1 MIIMP
6 VNMAG
11 NRYRPPAR
19 YHRQNMTRHCMAVRG
34 SDFWQGS
41 KSRQQLAHDYIRHI
55 VSHFAAE
62 RMKHVKQYLE
72 EGLSNY
78 RAGGPVRREYPH
90 DAGMAGKTKATTK
103 GSPVERKEIKRII
116 HNAISEAGGQY
127 AVYDEWPLGPDV
139 RIFLRHVLFRKLSSA
154 KASGASLCFRARALS
169 SLRVNSVALA
179 CSRAA
184 FRFRSCSVI
193 RALVSVTI
201 MAKEFFFWSSISY
214 PLLLDR
220 LECCFKKSSS
230 AKLVL
235 KVFSNRLR
243 ISISAMCLVIACF
256 FSTKCF
262 SYAVRSSFLF
272 SDCEVCCVLSIL
284 CTCKTMRRTSSH
296 HGADGFCL
304 FHRAAEETASYQP
317 GGRFLPDLS
326 RRGYFSTKSSRA
338 KRFCE
343 RFFTSGSGFNSSGSS
358 SSLAR
363 LSSRWCSSMPYK
375 SCLRCSAKISVM
387 DWYFLFMLLPC
398 KAMRPN
404 TPRYSDDGFCCC
416 NLLRWFFLPLR
427 NTSSGGGSLVFSGG
441 VNFSCLVSMMSRISR
456 WRCSALIFGV
466 TGENLCLLI
475 LDSGNALCRDAS
487 YHGAGYCL
495 VRCLSFWYPSFL
507 EGYVNIFRTNFSRNT
522 SDHLSK
528 KAAYTEAIPYK
539 TGIGILTPLELE
551 AIHDAPASFFV
562 SAHTHTSTMVGCMGP
577 TSVGLVSSNASCE
590 NPVQST
596 ASELLTSG
604 GGYNPKVRGAFHMAV
619 SARPYFVW
627 RFMQCLTDSIAI
639 FTVTAATEREAR
651 ARLPHAHLIF
661 VARIRQGVS
670 HA

>member
-19 YHRQNMTRHCMAVRG
+19 YHRQNMIRHCMAVRG
-34 SDFWQGS
+34 SDFWQGA
-41 KSRQQLAHDYIRHI
+41 KSRQQLTHDYMRHI

-62 RMKHVKQYLE
+62 RMKHVKQYLGE
-72 EGLSNY
+72 VLSNY

-103 GSPVERKEIKRII
+103 GSPVEIKEIKRIT
-116 HNAISEAGGQY
+116 NYAMSVAGGQ
-127 AVYDEWPLGPDV
+127 G
-139 RIFLRHVLFRKLSSA
+139 
-154 KASGASLCFRARALS
+154 C
-169 SLRVNSVALA
+169 
-179 CSRAA
+179 
-184 FRFRSCSVI
+184 
-193 RALVSVTI
+193 
-201 MAKEFFFWSSISY
+201 
-214 PLLLDR
+214 
-220 LECCFKKSSS
+220 
-230 AKLVL
+230 
-235 KVFSNRLR
+235 
-243 ISISAMCLVIACF
+243 
-256 FSTKCF
+256 
-262 SYAVRSSFLF
+262 
-272 SDCEVCCVLSIL
+272 
-284 CTCKTMRRTSSH
+284 
-296 HGADGFCL
+296 
-304 FHRAAEETASYQP
+304 QP
-317 GGRFLPDLS
+317 GGRFLVAFN
-326 RRGYFSTKSSRA
+326 RRGYFSTKASRA
-338 KRFCE
+338 NRVGLV
-343 RFFTSGSGFNSSGSS
+343 SGCGLSNNLLCRCAFSRCRSSMDNAISCSS
-358 SSLAR
+358 SFVIV
-363 LSSRWCSSMPYK
+363 CT
-375 SCLRCSAKISVM
+375 
-387 DWYFLFMLLPC
+387 C
-398 KAMRPN
+398 KAIRRN

-441 VNFSCLVSMMSRISR
+441 VNFSFLVSMMARISR
-456 WRCSALIFGV
+456 WRCSTLIFGV

-539 TGIGILTPLELE
+539 TGIGIGLPLELE

-562 SAHTHTSTMVGCMGP
+562 SAHTHTSTMVGCMELPSGR
-577 TSVGLVSSNASCE
+577 LVSSNTSKANS
-590 NPVQST
+590 VQST
-596 ASELLTSG
+596 ASKIGLLG

-661 VARIRQGVS
+661 VARIRQEAS
-670 HA
+670 HG